1 MVSGR
6 RIVVNIRSSPRRRIE
21 RAVHFL
27 RSRHSLECPGSAIS
41 LAGFQVITIG
51 RIWAITEARH
61 HVLLAQGLGSGND
74 KLGEIEGNWTQPLQS
89 DCARWLGGS
98 VQNSQLSP
106 IPIRRAAAKS
116 LVSPAIRKADGEP
129 RHRRVRTA
137 ECRSAQPDRRIATA
151 SGARTSLIGRE
162 VDRLSVAVHH
172 CGPRGKSWLMFGFP
186 QP

>member
-74 KLGEIEGNWTQPLQS
+74 KLGEIEGNGTQPLQS

-106 IPIRRAAAKS
+106 IPIRHAAAKS
-116 LVSPAIRKADGEP
+116 LVSPAHQE
-129 RHRRVRTA
+129 
-137 ECRSAQPDRRIATA
+137 
-151 SGARTSLIGRE
+151 IGRRMANRAIVVYE
-162 VDRLSVAVHH
+162 QQNADQHSQTA
-172 CGPRGKSWLMFGFP
+172 GS
-186 QP
+186 QPHPALAPV